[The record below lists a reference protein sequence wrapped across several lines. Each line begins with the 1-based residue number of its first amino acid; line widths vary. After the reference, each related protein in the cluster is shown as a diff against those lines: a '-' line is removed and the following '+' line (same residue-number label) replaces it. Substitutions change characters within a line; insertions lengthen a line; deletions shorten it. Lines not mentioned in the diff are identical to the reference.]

1 MGITQG
7 LLATMVA
14 DTVPADLRGTAYGF
28 FNLISGLV
36 MLVASV
42 LAGLLWDR
50 FGASLTFF
58 AGALFSAAALVAVLL
73 RRGTE

>member
-1 MGITQG
+1 
-7 LLATMVA
+7 
-14 DTVPADLRGTAYGF
+14 
-28 FNLISGLV
+28 

-50 FGASLTFF
+50 FGASFTFF

-73 RRGTE
+73 RRGTA